1 MPPKFNPDTERKILK
16 AAGRLWRKHGEAG
29 LTLRAVAKEAGT
41 TTPTV
46 YKRFRDKQALRVAL
60 AKQFHDQVLEE
71 VLGAETLEESYRRY
85 INFASQHPNEYRLLW
100 DSWTEVFRP
109 ERPKPFKSWVMAQL
123 AKRHGGNPQDYS
135 LTFYALTFL
144 THGAAM
150 LLTVPGDEA
159 ATQEVSNNYPRIIS
173 LILQNAK
180 ILGE

>member
-16 AAGRLWRKHGEAG
+16 AAARLWRKHGEAG

-71 VLGAETLEESYRRY
+71 VLGAETLEESYQRY
-85 INFASQHPNEYRLLW
+85 INFAMQHPNEYRLLW

-109 ERPKPFKSWVMAQL
+109 ERPKPFMSWVMAQL

-135 LTFYALTFL
+135 LTFYALTLL

-150 LLTVPGDEA
+150 LLSVPGDEA
-159 ATQEVSNNYPRIIS
+159 ATQEVSNNYPKIIN

-180 ILGE
+180 IVGE